1 MAVVELVVAVAM
13 DIQSAAIRVLRKD
26 NRGHQ
31 VVRVE
36 PVITAAPVIMEQVVL
51 RAERGSARQEVRRV
65 VAVVVRVVRQVLRRR
80 QLEALDLVAMRAR
93 MEVLAG
99 AVRRVT
105 QVVQETMGRRV
116 VTARM
121 PLRRH

>member
-1 MAVVELVVAVAM
+1 M